1 MRFPSNQRMI
11 STVQGVGCA
20 DLQVFYHDLTSASAL
35 NVITPAMNPM
45 PASAGRKA
53 KKSSAQVSE

>member
-1 MRFPSNQRMI
+1 MNITLPAI
-11 STVQGVGCA
+11 GYD
-20 DLQVFYHDLTSASAL
+20 DLQVFYTRRTSAQGRDVTT
-35 NVITPAMNPM
+35 NGMNPM